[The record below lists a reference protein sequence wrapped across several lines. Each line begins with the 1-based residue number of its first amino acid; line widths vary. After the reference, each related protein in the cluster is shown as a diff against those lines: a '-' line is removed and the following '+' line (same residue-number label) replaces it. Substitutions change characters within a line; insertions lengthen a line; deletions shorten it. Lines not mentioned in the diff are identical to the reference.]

1 MSVDL
6 DFLPKPL
13 VKVFK
18 ALSAV
23 IAIVLATMFAS
34 TWLDQLVVTKAT
46 AAAKDSVQGL
56 REDVSAIRQDSRFT
70 RCALIV
76 HMTKGDEADLLKCD
90 EQK

>member
-23 IAIVLATMFAS
+23 VAVVLATMFAS
-34 TWLDQLVVTKAT
+34 AWLDQLVVTKAT
-46 AAAKDSVQGL
+46 AAAKDTMQDL
-56 REDVSAIRQDSRFT
+56 KTDVSAIRQDSRFT

-76 HMTKGDEADLLKCD
+76 HMKKGDEADLLKCN